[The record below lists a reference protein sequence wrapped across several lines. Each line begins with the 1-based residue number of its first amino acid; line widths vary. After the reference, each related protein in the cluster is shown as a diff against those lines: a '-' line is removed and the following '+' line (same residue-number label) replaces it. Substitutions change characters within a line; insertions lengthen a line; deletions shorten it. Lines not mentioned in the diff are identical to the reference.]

1 MEKIVRAFE
10 SKEKSFLLN
19 KKIKR
24 FPFNGSSPYLID
36 KLVIFGYDSL
46 TKEKDIYP
54 KVQDFLQKSTPKNE
68 KTDNNVIGSFI
79 PGTKTP

>member
-24 FPFNGSSPYLID
+24 YPFNGSSPYLID
-36 KLVIFGYDSL
+36 KLVILGYDSL
-46 TKEKDIYP
+46 TRDKDIIP
-54 KVQDFLQKSTPKNE
+54 NIQALLQKNTPKNE
-68 KTDNNVIGSFI
+68 
-79 PGTKTP
+79 